1 MKLCNHFGCSK
12 YFEPKV
18 SYQVYCSEECRD
30 AATKEKIAERYQ
42 QTRRQKRKGKDRKCL
57 GGCGVKLS
65 IYNDSGFCSNCNVS
79 KRAVDK
85 MLKEVK
91 GYFDYEQD

>member
-1 MKLCNHFGCSK
+1 MKSCERCDTKFK
-12 YFEPKV
+12 PKV
-18 SYQVYCSEECRD
+18 SYQIYCSENCRD
-30 AATKEKIAERYQ
+30 ISTREKIAERYQ
-42 QTRRQKRKGKDRKCL
+42 LTRRQKRIGKTRKCL
-57 GGCGVKLS
+57 GGCGVQLS

-79 KRAVDK
+79 KKAVDK